1 MVVSSFRFLRT
12 MPVMGLLRRL
22 ELARDRDL
30 TLGTFA
36 ERLARVHGEGRLVE
50 EHDGGLR
57 LGYEA
62 AAAAVERWAGGVR
75 RRVRS
80 GDRVV
85 IALPNGYGVFLL
97 TQAVTRAGGVAVPIN
112 PQMRPQE
119 IEHVV
124 EDSAA
129 ALVVRDTAEVDDG
142 EPAGAASAD
151 PNDVAALFYTSGTTG
166 RPKGAELTHRALLG
180 RAVNGAL
187 FPSGLRRDEAVSGMP
202 VAHIAGFSLLL
213 QLAAFGIPVYLL
225 PKFRP
230 DVALDA
236 IEQRRATIFVGVPA
250 MYRMMEEAGAESR
263 DLSSVRMW
271 ASGADAMPHALARR
285 FQKFGAIAHL
295 PVVGRTVG
303 EALFVDGYGMVELG
317 GGAAV
322 KVLPPG
328 LPLPLGDLLGFP
340 MPGYKMKI
348 VDDTGRE
355 VPRGEVGEL
364 AVTGPGLMRGYHG
377 HEDDTR
383 ETLTEDGWLRT
394 GDLAQRS
401 RLGFFEFVG
410 RKKDVIKHGGYS
422 VFAAEV
428 EDVLDEH
435 PAVLDC
441 AVVGLPDARKGEVPA
456 AAVQRREGTSVGEPE
471 LREWAAERLAE
482 YKVPQRIVF
491 VDELPR
497 TGTDKVRK
505 ADVVKLFDESR
516 PPAPESST

>member
-1 MVVSSFRFLRT
+1 
-12 MPVMGLLRRL
+12 MPAMGLLRRL
-22 ELARDRDL
+22 ELVRDRDL

-36 ERLARVHGEGRLVE
+36 ERLARVHGEGPLVE
-50 EHDGGLR
+50 EHGDGLR
-57 LGYEA
+57 LSYDDA
-62 AAAAVERWAGGVR
+62 AAVVERWAGAVQ
-75 RRVRS
+75 RRVRP

-85 IALPNGYGVFLL
+85 VALPNGYGVFLL

-112 PQMRPQE
+112 PQMRPKE
-119 IEHVV
+119 IEHIV

-129 ALVVRDTAEVDDG
+129 SLVVRDPAEIDDG
-142 EPAGAASAD
+142 GPVESGESAD
-151 PNDVAALFYTSGTTG
+151 PAPADPDDIAALFYTSGTTG

-180 RAVNGAL
+180 RSVNGAL

-213 QLAAFGIPVYLL
+213 QLAAFAIPVYLL

-285 FQKFGAIAHL
+285 FQKFGAIAQL
-295 PVVGRTVG
+295 PVVGRNVG

-348 VDDTGRE
+348 VDDAGSE

-364 AVTGPGLMRGYHG
+364 AVKGPGLMRGYHG

-383 ETLTEDGWLRT
+383 DALTDDGWLRT

-401 RLGFFEFVG
+401 RLGLVEFVG

-428 EDVLDEH
+428 EDVLAEH

-456 AAVQRREGTSVGEPE
+456 AAVQRREGASVSESE
-471 LREWAAERLAE
+471 LRDWADERLAG

-505 ADVVKLFDESR
+505 ADVVKLFEESR
-516 PPAPESST
+516 SPAPESST

>member
-1 MVVSSFRFLRT
+1 
-12 MPVMGLLRRL
+12 MPAMGLLRRL
-22 ELARDRDL
+22 ELVRDRDV

-36 ERLARVHGEGRLVE
+36 ERLARVHGAGPLVA
-50 EHDGGLR
+50 EHGDGLR
-57 LGYEA
+57 LSYDDA
-62 AAAAVERWAGGVR
+62 AGVVDRWAGAVR
-75 RRVRS
+75 RQVRP

-85 IALPNGYGVFLL
+85 VALPNGYEVFLL
-97 TQAVTRAGGVAVPIN
+97 TQAVTRAGAVAVPIN
-112 PQMRPQE
+112 PQMRSQE

-129 ALVVRDTAEVDDG
+129 ALVVRDTADVDDG
-142 EPAGAASAD
+142 EPAGAVPTEPD
-151 PNDVAALFYTSGTTG
+151 DVAALFYTSGTTG
-166 RPKGAELTHRALLG
+166 RPKGAELTHRALVG
-180 RAVNGAL
+180 PSASGAL

-202 VAHIAGFSLLL
+202 VAHIAGFSLLV

-285 FQKFGAIAHL
+285 FQKFGAIAQL
-295 PVVGRTVG
+295 PLVGRTVG

-328 LPLPLGDLLGFP
+328 LPLPIGDLLGLP

-348 VDDTGRE
+348 IDDAGNE
-355 VPRGEVGEL
+355 VPRGQVGEL
-364 AVTGPGLMRGYHG
+364 AVKGPGLMRGYHG

-383 ETLTEDGWLRT
+383 DALTDDGWLRT
-394 GDLAQRS
+394 GDLAQRG
-401 RLGFFEFVG
+401 RLGLVEFVG

-456 AAVQRREGTSVGEPE
+456 AAVQCREGASVSEPE

-482 YKVPQRIVF
+482 YKVPQRIAF
-491 VDELPR
+491 VDALPR

-505 ADVVKLFDESR
+505 ADVVKLFD
-516 PPAPESST
+516 